1 MAEQKN
7 AEESQKTV
15 VSFIVGLLI
24 GGLLVW
30 AFSGKGADAP
40 KPADVITETKTEAP
54 AASTDT
60 KITKTSA
67 SNETIKP
74 ATKPTA
80 AATAASLPVGDGKV
94 SIGTSIAAGKTVP
107 LDSATFPTKEGWVGV
122 RDFSDGKLGGLLG
135 VARFSAE
142 QGLVPTDIELLRA
155 TVAGKQYA
163 IVFYSENGDR
173 KFDLATDVQIDK
185 EFATFTAK

>member
-1 MAEQKN
+1 MAEQQK
-7 AEESQKTV
+7 EESQKTV

-30 AFSGKGADAP
+30 AFSGNGADAP
-40 KPADVITETKTEAP
+40 KPAEKTNEVKTETSTKTENTAP
-54 AASTDT
+54 AAKGDDT
-60 KITKTSA
+60 KTT
-67 SNETIKP
+67 P
-74 ATKPTA
+74 A
-80 AATAASLPVGDGKV
+80 AATLPVGDAKV
-94 SIGTSIAAGKTVP
+94 SVGSEVAAGITVA

-122 RDFSDGKLGGLLG
+122 RDYTDGKLGGILG

-142 QGLVPTDIELLRA
+142 QGLVPKEITLLRA

-163 IVFYSENGDR
+163 IVFYTENGDR
-173 KFDLATDVQIDK
+173 KFNLAEDTQIDK

>member
-1 MAEQKN
+1 MAEQLK
-7 AEESQKTV
+7 EESQKTV
-15 VSFIVGLLI
+15 VSFVVGLLI

-30 AFSGKGADAP
+30 AFSGKGGDAP
-40 KPADVITETKTEAP
+40 KPADKTDETKTETPATTGTKTTSTP
-54 AASTDT
+54 AATDT
-60 KITKTSA
+60 TKS
-67 SNETIKP
+67 
-74 ATKPTA
+74 TA
-80 AATAASLPVGDGKV
+80 AATLPVGDAQV
-94 SIGTSIAAGKTVP
+94 SVGSDIAAGQTVP

-122 RDFSDGKLGGLLG
+122 RDYSDGKLGGLLG

-142 QGLVPTDIELLRA
+142 QGLVPKEISLLRA

-173 KFDLATDVQIDK
+173 KFDLANDVQNGN

>member
-1 MAEQKN
+1 MAEQLK
-7 AEESQKTV
+7 EESQKTV
-15 VSFIVGLLI
+15 VSFVVGLLI

-30 AFSGKGADAP
+30 AFSGKSGDTP
-40 KPADVITETKTEAP
+40 KPADKTDETKTETSSTAKGDTKTTSTSAATDTTKAP
-54 AASTDT
+54 AA
-60 KITKTSA
+60 
-67 SNETIKP
+67 
-74 ATKPTA
+74 AT
-80 AATAASLPVGDGKV
+80 LPVGNAKV
-94 SIGTSIAAGKTVP
+94 SIGSDVAAGKTVP

-122 RDFSDGKLGGLLG
+122 RDYSDGKLGGLLG

-142 QGLVPTDIELLRA
+142 QGLVPKEISLLRA

-173 KFDLATDVQIDK
+173 KFDLANDVQNGN

>member
-1 MAEQKN
+1 MAEQLK
-7 AEESQKTV
+7 EESQKTV
-15 VSFIVGLLI
+15 VSFVVGLLI

-30 AFSGKGADAP
+30 AFSGKGNDTP
-40 KPADVITETKTEAP
+40 KPVETATDTKTEI
-54 AASTDT
+54 STST
-60 KITKTSA
+60 TVSKTPTNSTA
-67 SNETIKP
+67 TETIKP
-74 ATKPTA
+74 APTPV
-80 AATAASLPVGDGKV
+80 ATLPVGDAKV
-94 SIGTSIAAGKTVP
+94 TIGRDIAAGQTVP

-122 RDFSDGKLGGLLG
+122 RDYSDGKLGGLLG

-142 QGLVPTDIELLRA
+142 QGLVPKEISLLRS
-155 TVAGKQYA
+155 TVSGKQYA

>member
-1 MAEQKN
+1 MAEQQK
-7 AEESQKTV
+7 EESQKTV
-15 VSFIVGLLI
+15 VSFVVGLLI

-30 AFSGKGADAP
+30 AFSGKGGDTP
-40 KPADVITETKTEAP
+40 KPADKTDEVKTETPATATETKT
-54 AASTDT
+54 D
-60 KITKTSA
+60 KTST
-67 SNETIKP
+67 SKETTKP
-74 ATKPTA
+74 ATAPTV
-80 AATAASLPVGDGKV
+80 ATLPVGDAKV
-94 SIGTSIAAGKTVP
+94 TIGSDVAAGKTVP

-122 RDFSDGKLGGLLG
+122 RDYSEGKLGGLLG

-142 QGLVPTDIELLRA
+142 QGLVPKEITLLRA

-173 KFDLATDVQIDK
+173 KFDLASDVQNGN